1 MTIGRML
8 GLDIGERRIGVAV
21 SDELGT
27 IASPVGLIRRE
38 RDVAAEVRALVE
50 QYGAVRVVAG
60 LPIGLSGREGP
71 QAQTVR
77 AFVDDLARQLDVPVE
92 FYDERLSTAVAE
104 RSLIAGGTRRSKRR
118 EKVDAV
124 AAAVILQGYLDHQRW
139 RRTR

>member
-1 MTIGRML
+1 MTLGRFL

-27 IASPVGLIRRE
+27 IASPVGMIRRD
-38 RDVAAEVRALVE
+38 RDVAAEVRDLIAE
-50 QYGAVRVVAG
+50 YGAVRVVAG

-71 QAQTVR
+71 QAQAVR
-77 AFVDDLARQLDVPVE
+77 SFVDELAETLAVPVE

-104 RSLIAGGTRRSKRR
+104 RSLIAGGTRRAKRR

>member
-1 MTIGRML
+1 MIGRML
-8 GLDIGERRIGVAV
+8 GLDIGDRRIGVAI

-38 RDVAAEVRALVE
+38 ADVAGEVRALVAE
-50 QYGAVRVVAG
+50 YGAVRVVAG

-71 QAQTVR
+71 QALAVR
-77 AFVDDLARQLDVPVE
+77 GFVDELAEQLDVPVE

-104 RSLIAGGTRRSKRR
+104 RSLIAGGTRRAKRR

>member
-27 IASPVGLIRRE
+27 IASPVGMIRRE
-38 RDVAAEVRALVE
+38 RDVAAEVRALVAR
-50 QYGAVRVVAG
+50 YGAVRVVAG
-60 LPIGLSGREGP
+60 LPVGMSGREGP
-71 QAQTVR
+71 QAQAVR
-77 AFVDDLARQLDVPVE
+77 AFVDDLAGRLDVPVE

-104 RSLIAGGTRRSKRR
+104 RSLIAGGTRRAKRR
-118 EKVDAV
+118 DKVDAV

>member
-1 MTIGRML
+1 MTLGRML

-27 IASPVGLIRRE
+27 IASPVGMILRQ
-38 RDVAAEVRALVE
+38 RDVAAEVRGLIAE
-50 QYGAVRVVAG
+50 YGAVRVVAG
-60 LPIGLSGREGP
+60 LPIGMSGREGP

-77 AFVDDLARQLDVPVE
+77 AFVDELAKRLDVPVE

-104 RSLIAGGTRRSKRR
+104 RSLIAGGTRRAKRR
-118 EKVDAV
+118 DKVDAV

>member
-27 IASPVGLIRRE
+27 IASPVGMIRRE
-38 RDVAAEVRALVE
+38 RDVAAEVRDLIAE
-50 QYGAVRVVAG
+50 YGAVRVVAG
-60 LPIGLSGREGP
+60 LPIGMSGREGP
-71 QAQTVR
+71 QAQVVR
-77 AFVDDLARQLDVPVE
+77 AFVDGLAEQLDVPVE

-104 RSLIAGGTRRSKRR
+104 RSLIAGGTRRAKRR
-118 EKVDAV
+118 DKVDAV